1 VPLTETQLK
10 IESKFQNSTGFLPY
24 IEEIRFPMYKSLQ
37 DGLTLPLDWP
47 IIALVGPN
55 GTNKSSVLQAIS
67 AAPEGRSLA
76 QFWFSTEVDDI
87 DRGVRGKATHRFI
100 YRYRFDQ
107 SGTLAE
113 CRKYRG
119 SKPYRS
125 ADVPTSLRGKRDPDY
140 WEPTKRVASDDMA
153 ELPDTGFDSR
163 LSGKR
168 DRWNQIKKDVVYL
181 DFRSELSAFDKY
193 IHHQSFDHWT
203 PDATQK
209 RYRAVVRSKW
219 IAKALDGRALPRQQA
234 GKLIESVRDLD
245 QAEVEAIA
253 GILGKPI
260 TRISMVNHRFFGP
273 TGMTVRLHL
282 SGTGATYSEAHAGSG
297 EYAVVRLVDAIR
309 KANERSLILLDEPEV
324 SLHPGAQVLLMQFIE
339 QEVLAHGHQV
349 VISTHSPTLAAALPQ
364 QAIKVFGFDTTR
376 QRVVLVANGCSA
388 TEAFAHLG
396 HTTTASSRPRLI
408 VEDELAAELVRASL
422 RRHNPT
428 KLDALDIV
436 PFPGGA
442 DGIVRNVLSTVA
454 LAGVGRTSILLD
466 GDQQPATASTSR
478 DVKADADASLA
489 HRDKPA
495 MLALWSEEFH
505 KTPPHLH
512 SDSGGGRDP
521 ENLHACIN
529 WARQHL
535 GYLPGKTPEEAI
547 AKAVDPGATAAE
559 GDWKAYWSDK
569 VTSDLHLTPSETV
582 NADQIL
588 NSQRIAVA
596 GLAEDCELLR
606 SIYETVDRIIP
617 W

>member
-1 VPLTETQLK
+1 
-10 IESKFQNSTGFLPY
+10 
-24 IEEIRFPMYKSLQ
+24 M
-37 DGLTLPLDWP
+37 
-47 IIALVGPN
+47 
-55 GTNKSSVLQAIS
+55 S
-67 AAPEGRSLA
+67 ASGQFRGRLRAVS
-76 QFWFSTEVDDI
+76 
-87 DRGVRGKATHRFI
+87 RGRR
-100 YRYRFDQ
+100 Q
-107 SGTLAE
+107 
-113 CRKYRG
+113 KYRG

-125 ADVPTSLRGKRDPDY
+125 ADVPTTLRGKRDPDY
-140 WEPTKRVASDDMA
+140 WEPTKRVASDGMA
-153 ELPDTGFDSR
+153 ELPATGFDSR

-219 IAKALDGRALPRQQA
+219 IAKALDGMALPRQQA
-234 GKLIESVRDLD
+234 AKLIESVRDLD
-245 QAEVEAIA
+245 QAEVDTIA
-253 GILGKPI
+253 AILGKPI

-273 TGMTVRLHL
+273 TGITVRLHL

-324 SLHPGAQVLLMQFIE
+324 SLHPGAQVELMRFIE
-339 QEVLAHGHQV
+339 HEVLLHGHQV
-349 VISTHSPTLAAALPQ
+349 VISTHSPSLAAGLPPR
-364 QAIKVFGFDTTR
+364 AIKVFGFDTAR

-396 HTTTASSRPRLI
+396 HTTSASSRPRLI

-428 KLDALDIV
+428 RLDALDIV

-442 DGIVRNVLSTVA
+442 DGIVQNVLSTVA
-454 LAGVGRTSILLD
+454 LVGVGKTSILLD
-466 GDQQPATASTSR
+466 GDQLPATASISR
-478 DVKADADASLA
+478 DVKADADAALA
-489 HRDKPA
+489 RRDKTA

-505 KTPPHLH
+505 KTSPHLH
-512 SDSGGGRDP
+512 SDSGGARDP
-521 ENLHACIN
+521 ENLHACLI
-529 WARQHL
+529 WATDHL

-547 AKAVDPGATAAE
+547 AKAVDPGSAAPN
-559 GDWKAYWSDK
+559 GDWKAYWVDK
-569 VTSDLHLTPSETV
+569 VTSELHLTPAENVT
-582 NADQIL
+582 ADQIL
-588 NSQRIAVA
+588 NNQRTALA
-596 GLAEDCELLR
+596 GLADGCDLLR
-606 SIYETVDRIIP
+606 SIYETIDRIIP

>member
-1 VPLTETQLK
+1 M
-10 IESKFQNSTGFLPY
+10 IESKFQNSNGFLPY

-87 DRGVRGKATHRFI
+87 DRGVRGRATHRFI
-100 YRYRFDQ
+100 YRYRFDN

-153 ELPDTGFDSR
+153 ELPATGFDSR

-168 DRWNQIKKDVVYL
+168 DRWNQIRKDVVYL

-209 RYRAVVRSKW
+209 RYRAVVRSRW
-219 IAKALDGRALPRQQA
+219 IAKALDGRTLPRQQA
-234 GKLIESVRDLD
+234 AKLIESVRDLD
-245 QAEVEAIA
+245 QAEVDTIA
-253 GILGKPI
+253 AILGKPI
-260 TRISMVNHRFFGP
+260 TRISMVSHRFFGP
-273 TGMTVRLHL
+273 TGITVRLHL

-324 SLHPGAQVLLMQFIE
+324 SLHPGAQVELMRFVE

-349 VISTHSPTLAAALPQ
+349 VISTHSPSLAAGLPPR
-364 QAIKVFGFDTTR
+364 AIKVFGFDTTR
-376 QRVVLVANGCSA
+376 QRVVLVADGCSA

-396 HTTTASSRPRLI
+396 HTTSASSRPRLI

-422 RRHNPT
+422 RRHNPIR
-428 KLDALDIV
+428 LDALDLV

-442 DGIVRNVLSTVA
+442 DGIVQNVLSTVA
-454 LAGVGRTSILLD
+454 LAGLSKTSILLD
-466 GDQQPATASTSR
+466 GDQLPDTASSSR
-478 DVKADADASLA
+478 DVSSEADLALA
-489 HRDKPA
+489 HGNKAA
-495 MLALWSEEFH
+495 MLALWTEEFH
-505 KTPPHLH
+505 KTCPRLH
-512 SDSGGGRDP
+512 SDSGGARDS
-521 ENLHACIN
+521 ENLHKCLT
-529 WARQHL
+529 WARNHL
-535 GYLPGKTPEEAI
+535 GYLPGQTPEEVI
-547 AKAVDPGATAAE
+547 AKAVDAASAASD
-559 GDWKAYWSDK
+559 GDWKAYWVSR
-569 VTSDLHLTPSETV
+569 VRSDLHLTPSESV
-582 NADQIL
+582 SADQIL
-588 NSQRIAVA
+588 NSQRSAVA
-596 GLAEDCELLR
+596 SLGDACELLR
-606 SIYETVDRIIP
+606 DIYETVDRIIA